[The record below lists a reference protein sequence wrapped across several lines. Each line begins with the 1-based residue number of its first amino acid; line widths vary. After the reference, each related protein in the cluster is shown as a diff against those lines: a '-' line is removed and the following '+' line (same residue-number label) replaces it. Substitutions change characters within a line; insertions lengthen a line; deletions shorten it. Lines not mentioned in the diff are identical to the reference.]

1 MTAPSVPVVFIHGQ
15 WIHSTAWLV
24 LDHGWREVADLALS
38 WLRQPGPV
46 TPRYQW
52 PAFPSSWG

>member
-46 TPRYQW
+46 TPRYQ
-52 PAFPSSWG
+52 